1 MGDAHRGPYVCC
13 TGLQEKKPN
22 LVGQE
27 VFTQRATHL
36 AYERRADKIAPDLAA
51 YEAAKAAQPDRALAL
66 DPMEYGKGHQVGF
79 CGFAF
84 FGVFSEWLV
93 CLCG

>member
-1 MGDAHRGPYVCC
+1 LCS
-13 TGLQEKKPN
+13 QEKKPN
-22 LVGQE
+22 LEGAE

-66 DPMEYGKGHQVGF
+66 DPMEYGKGHQVSFEAEGSGF
-79 CGFAF
+79 RVDDCM
-84 FGVFSEWLV
+84 
-93 CLCG
+93 